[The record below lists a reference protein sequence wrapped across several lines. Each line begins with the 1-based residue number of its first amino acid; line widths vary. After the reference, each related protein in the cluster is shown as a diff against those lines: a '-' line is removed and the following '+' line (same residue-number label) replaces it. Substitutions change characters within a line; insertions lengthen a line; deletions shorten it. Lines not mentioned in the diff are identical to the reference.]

1 MQPTMKKRGWVLS
14 VLAALVLTMAFAPSS
29 ASATPFCGGQHVNN
43 ANKCWGASRYMV
55 YGYAEG
61 ASTGV
66 CVGADLYSGQCAPTH
81 QVAYVYPPAGQHAP
95 WVIGTASAFTEV
107 VGYFTQTVP

>member
-1 MQPTMKKRGWVLS
+1 MQLSMKRVNLLLGL
-14 VLAALVLTMAFAPSS
+14 LAALVATMAFASSS

-43 ANKCWGASRYMV
+43 SNKCWGASRSMV
-55 YGYAEG
+55 YGYATG

-66 CVGADLYSGQCAPTH
+66 CVGADLYSGQCAPTG
-81 QVAYVYPPAGQHAP
+81 QTAYVYPPEGPHAP